1 MTEDSGR
8 ARVPY
13 AFDPDTG
20 GFLYSDGMSGGT
32 SCVFVP
38 PWDVY
43 PRPRGRARSRGF
55 SRPRRG

>member
-1 MTEDSGR
+1 MADSAS

-13 AFDPDTG
+13 AYDPESG
-20 GFLYSDGMSGGT
+20 CFLYSDGLSGGT

-43 PRPRGRARSRGF
+43 PRPRRARSRKF
-55 SRPRRG
+55 SRPRRV